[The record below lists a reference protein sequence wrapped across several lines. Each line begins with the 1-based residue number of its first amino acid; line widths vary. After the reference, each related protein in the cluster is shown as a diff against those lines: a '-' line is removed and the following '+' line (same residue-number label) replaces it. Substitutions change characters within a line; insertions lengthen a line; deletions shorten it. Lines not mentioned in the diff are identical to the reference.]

1 MLKQWSDSIQN
12 GSAFKFRFFG
22 KTIVAVS
29 SPTAVSNF
37 LRDRSGAFEAKVNAD
52 STHLLTGI
60 NMSDDRI
67 SHVYSTLIEKS
78 SGPTHRAL
86 MPSNLPAISSRFTQY
101 LLKEFKQLNL
111 SVPRVSLHGFVHRMM
126 YNATSMAFF
135 GTDFPL
141 HTYDDFM
148 TFDHGSP
155 LISRHLG
162 IFARS
167 ATTARDALYAAW
179 NRHIIRHWIPGDD
192 GYLEDAVGLM
202 TNIYRELNGADL
214 TQEEVARLMG
224 LVIWT
229 IHANVLGLTIWVM
242 CHLMAD
248 KDTYTSA
255 CQETRAF
262 VDERFPDIEDIAQ
275 IDPRTLEGEDF
286 PFLNSLIR
294 EVIRTKTANGPTRVA
309 IRDAVIQDEGGKAIF
324 IRKGEVISVN
334 FQGMHFSPELY
345 SEPEVF
351 RADRFMDEEASRNL
365 FIFGMGK
372 HTVRLLVIRMH

>member
-1 MLKQWSDSIQN
+1 M
-12 GSAFKFRFFG
+12 
-22 KTIVAVS
+22 VAIS

-37 LRDRSGAFEAKVNAD
+37 LRDRSGAFEAMVNAD
-52 STHLLTGI
+52 STHLLSGI

-78 SGPTHRAL
+78 SGLTHRAL
-86 MPSNLPAISSRFTQY
+86 MPSNLLAISSRFTQY
-101 LLKEFKQLNL
+101 LLKELNQLN
-111 SVPRVSLHGFVHRMM
+111 SCVPRASLHGFVHRMM

-148 TFDHGSP
+148 IFDHGSP

-179 NRHIIRHWIPGDD
+179 NRHITKHWIPEDD
-192 GYLEDAVGLM
+192 GYLEGAVDVM
-202 TNIYRELNGADL
+202 TNIYRELNKADL
-214 TQEEVARLMG
+214 TQEEIPRLMG
-224 LVIWT
+224 IIIWT

-242 CHLMAD
+242 CHLLAD
-248 KDTYTSA
+248 KDTYTVA
-255 CQETRAF
+255 CREIRAF
-262 VDERFPDIEDIAQ
+262 VDERFPHVEDIAQ
-275 IDPRTLEGEDF
+275 IDPRTLEGDDL

-309 IRDAVIQDEGGKAIF
+309 IRDAIIRDEGGKTIL
-324 IRKGEVISVN
+324 IRKGEVVSVN

-365 FIFGMGK
+365 YIFGMGK
-372 HTVRLLVIRMH
+372 HTVRLLVLRVD